1 MGKPKINYERCMEN
15 LLENLKQR
23 EKLLLHCC
31 CGPCSTAVIERLV
44 KYFDITVYYY
54 NPCTAPF
61 DEYEK
66 RKEEQIKVISA
77 WRENGV
83 NIDFAETG
91 YFHDE
96 FLERSAG
103 LEEAPE
109 GGERCHLCYE
119 QRLRGTAEYGKE
131 HGFDW
136 FCSTLTVSPYKNATL
151 LNEIGQELSEEYGI
165 KYLLSDFKKKEGYK
179 RSINISKEMELYR
192 QEYCGCEFSLR
203 DAIKWR
209 EKATKVD

>member
-1 MGKPKINYERCMEN
+1 MEKNKVNYQKEMEN
-15 LLENLKQR
+15 LLESLEKR

-66 RKEEQIKVISA
+66 RKEEQIKVIES
-77 WRENGV
+77 WQKNGV

-91 YFHDE
+91 YLHDE
-96 FLERSAG
+96 FLKLSEGR
-103 LEEAPE
+103 ENDRE
-109 GGERCHLCYE
+109 GGARCRICYE
-119 QRLRGTAEYGKE
+119 QRLRGTAEYAKE
-131 HGFDW
+131 HGYDW
-136 FCSTLTVSPYKNATL
+136 FCSTLTVSPYKNAAL
-151 LNEIGQELSEEYGI
+151 LNEIGKKLGEEYGL

-179 RSINISKEMELYR
+179 RSIELSGDLDLYR

-203 DAIKWR
+203 DSLIK
-209 EKATKVD
+209 